1 MTEVKVRLSMSVP
14 GAQML
19 TQGECDK
26 NPKESY
32 NTEKVEV
39 KYRTKKGKLQK
50 ETIEFHT
57 RKNRLAKQLI
67 CISKEAYEY
76 MTDPNLP
83 PTDKLAKKIFVTR
96 NVGNIKGKKTTVE
109 TTIWAHHFNSVRRL
123 EWHLAKIAESMGAVK
138 FQFEILED

>member
-1 MTEVKVRLSMSVP
+1 MSEVKVRLSMSVP

-32 NTEKVEV
+32 NTEKVTV
-39 KYRTKKGKLQK
+39 SYRTKKGKLQK

-57 RKNRLAKQLI
+57 RKNRLAKQLV
-67 CISKEAYEY
+67 CISKEAYDY
-76 MTDPNLP
+76 MIDPSQP
-83 PTDKLAKKIFVTR
+83 PTEKLAKKIFVPKST
-96 NVGNIKGKKTTVE
+96 GIKGKKATVE
-109 TTIWAHHFNSVRRL
+109 TTIWAHHFNYVKRL
-123 EWHLAKIAESMGAVK
+123 DWHLAKIAESMGAVK